1 MQKLI
6 NVMINGVVEHRLM
19 GEGFDDDVMMMM
31 MMICSGKTSRFDE
44 FMIE

>member
-19 GEGFDDDVMMMM
+19 GEGFDDDVMMM
-31 MMICSGKTSRFDE
+31 ICSGKTLRFDE